1 MPSYYEL
8 LGVSS
13 KASGEEIR
21 KAYLQLAHKYHPD
34 AGGSKKDEEK
44 LKEINAA
51 YHCLKNPKKRLQYD
65 LGILCPHGV
74 SPPSG
79 SAQSKKRASAHK
91 SSYTG
96 SSRAR
101 PRQRASAGTGPSS
114 SRARY
119 TSQGGGR
126 SQTRARRAASGAGP
140 AGFSG
145 NTAHARSYRP
155 GANSTSTAFHDNL
168 RNIRF
173 GEAAGDDEK
182 VMVGDPM
189 HDVFWVVYRAVSA
202 VCLFLILTLCI
213 WAMGGAGV
221 LPGIVIGILAGEA
234 LGYLAVSSLAVVLQI
249 MGWWRPSERPQGNA
263 EFEMGW
269 MDADD
274 E

>member
-8 LGVSS
+8 LGVSP

-21 KAYLQLAHKYHPD
+21 KAYLQLAHQYHPD

-74 SPPSG
+74 SPPPG
-79 SAQSKKRASAHK
+79 AAHTKKRAGAHA
-91 SSYTG
+91 SSQTG
-96 SSRAR
+96 PSRAR
-101 PRQRASAGTGPSS
+101 PRRHASAGPGPSS
-114 SRARY
+114 RRARNA
-119 TSQGGGR
+119 SPGSGA
-126 SQTRARRAASGAGP
+126 SHTRARRAASGAGP

-145 NTAHARSYRP
+145 NAHARSYRS

-173 GEAAGDDEK
+173 GEATGGDEK
-182 VMVGDPM
+182 VSVGDPM

-213 WAMGGAGV
+213 WAMGGAGL
-221 LPGIVIGILAGEA
+221 LPGIVMGFIAGEA
-234 LGYLAVSSLAVVLQI
+234 MGYLAVSSLAVFLQI

-263 EFEMGW
+263 HFEMGW
-269 MDADD
+269 MDAD
-274 E
+274 EK